1 MYVGY
6 PGELLQQPHL
16 AAQRKKG
23 ETQKIRG
30 IFTGNFEFLIE

>member
-16 AAQRKKG
+16 TAQG
-23 ETQKIRG
+23 EEGKAQKTRG
-30 IFTGNFEFLIE
+30 IFAPG